1 MKVETVADSAQITT
15 WIEGLAAAD
24 ARARAESGLRVYLEG
39 VNLFLPLLHVWV
51 DDLAFRETTLP
62 YSRLAE
68 EQGKEGPSTVKVG
81 VAAGP
86 ELFEAIWKANGSPH
100 RANVPPDQDAQEFEL
115 EMDDSVKLDVLT
127 SRDPGGDG
135 AIARYLKKF
144 GAGIQQVELYVRD
157 VDRATEILREKFSL
171 EPIYPA
177 TRAGAD
183 DTRVNFFL
191 AATPEGKKLLVEL
204 VEARR

>member
-1 MKVETVADSAQITT
+1 MADSRQISI
-15 WIEGLAAAD
+15 WIAGLAAAD
-24 ARARAESGLRVYLEG
+24 ARLRAESGLRVYLAG
-39 VNLFLPLLHVWV
+39 VNLFLPLLHAWV
-51 DDLAFRETTLP
+51 DDLAFREMTLP

-68 EQGKEGPSTVKVG
+68 EQGKNGPSTLRVG

-100 RANVPPDQDAQEFEL
+100 RANVPPDQDAQEFDL
-115 EMDDSVKLDVLT
+115 EMDDAVKLDVLT
-127 SRDPGGDG
+127 SRDPGGEG

-144 GAGIQQVELYVRD
+144 GAGIQQIELYVRN
-157 VDRATEILREKFSL
+157 VERATEILRGKFGQ

-191 AATPEGKKLLVEL
+191 TSTPEGKKLLVEL
-204 VEARR
+204 VEARP

>member
-1 MKVETVADSAQITT
+1 MADSAQITK
-15 WIEGLAAAD
+15 WIEGLAALD
-24 ARARAESGLRVYLEG
+24 ARARTESGLRVYLEG
-39 VNLFLPLLHVWV
+39 VNQFLPLLHVWV
-51 DDLAFRETTLP
+51 DDLEFREMTLP

-68 EQGKEGPSTVKVG
+68 EQGKNGPSTLVVG

-86 ELFEAIWKANGSPH
+86 EIFEAIWTANGSPH
-100 RANVPPDQDAQEFEL
+100 QANVPPDQDAREFEL
-115 EMDDSVKLDVLT
+115 TMDDSVKLDVLT
-127 SRDPGGDG
+127 SREPGGEG

-157 VDRATEILREKFSL
+157 VDRATAILREKFAL

>member
-1 MKVETVADSAQITT
+1 MADPRQITK

-24 ARARAESGLRVYLEG
+24 ARLRADSGLRVYLEG
-39 VNLFLPLLHVWV
+39 VNLFLPLLHTWV
-51 DDLAFRETTLP
+51 DDLAFREMTLP

-68 EQGKEGPSTVKVG
+68 EQGKNGPSTLRVG

-86 ELFEAIWKANGSPH
+86 ELFETIWKANGSPH
-100 RANVPPDQDAQEFEL
+100 QANVPSDQDAQEFDL
-115 EMDDSVKLDVLT
+115 EMDDAVKLDVLT
-127 SRDPGGDG
+127 SRDPGGEG

-144 GAGIQQVELYVRD
+144 GAGIQQIELYVRD
-157 VDRATEILREKFSL
+157 VDRATGLLRERFGL
-171 EPIYPA
+171 APIYPA

-191 AATPEGKKLLVEL
+191 ATTPDGEKLLVEL
-204 VEARR
+204 VEARP